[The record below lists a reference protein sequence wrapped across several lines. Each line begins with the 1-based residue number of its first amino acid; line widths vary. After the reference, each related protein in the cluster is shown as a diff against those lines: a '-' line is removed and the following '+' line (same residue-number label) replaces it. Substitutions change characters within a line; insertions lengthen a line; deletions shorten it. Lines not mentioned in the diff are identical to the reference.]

1 MRERLNLTQTLAVV
15 VLGAVATIAST
26 LPGDYR
32 DEIRKYRVSRE
43 AELKADDGW
52 LTVVGL
58 IWLKPGANVAGS
70 AAGSGIR
77 LPGKAPARV
86 GVFELK
92 DGRVTFRPDPNA
104 RVMSM
109 GKALAAGAAAA
120 PTGDRTALAIGDLRM
135 FVIRREDRYGV
146 RLRDLNSTMRREFK
160 GVPAYPVR
168 DAYRVRATFV
178 AYEKPRT
185 VVIPNVLGQALQM
198 ESPGYVT
205 FTLNGQRL
213 RLDPVY
219 ETDERK
225 DLFFVFKDTTSRGE
239 TYPAGRFLHTDLPK
253 SGSVVVDFN
262 KAYNPPCAFTDFA
275 TCPLPPKQ
283 NQLPVRI
290 EAGELAYHGPTK

>member
-1 MRERLNLTQTLAVV
+1 MRERLNRTLTLALVL
-15 VLGAVATIAST
+15 LGAVATTAST
-26 LPGDYR
+26 PPGDYR
-32 DEIRKYRVSRE
+32 DEIRKYRASRE

-52 LTVVGL
+52 LTVAGL
-58 IWLKPGANVAGS
+58 FWLKPGANVAGS

-77 LPGKAPARV
+77 LPGKAPTRA

-92 DGRVTFRPDPNA
+92 DGRVTFSPDPNA

-109 GKALAAGAAAA
+109 GKALGGTVAA
-120 PTGDRTALAIGDLRM
+120 PADDRTALAIGDLRM
-135 FVIRREDRYGV
+135 FVIRREDRFGV
-146 RLRDLNSTMRREFK
+146 RMRDLNSTMRREFK

-168 DAYRVRATFV
+168 DSYRVRATFV

-185 VVIPNVLGQALQM
+185 LVIPNVLGQALQM

-205 FTLNGQRL
+205 FTLNGRQL

-253 SGSVVVDFN
+253 SGSVVIDFN